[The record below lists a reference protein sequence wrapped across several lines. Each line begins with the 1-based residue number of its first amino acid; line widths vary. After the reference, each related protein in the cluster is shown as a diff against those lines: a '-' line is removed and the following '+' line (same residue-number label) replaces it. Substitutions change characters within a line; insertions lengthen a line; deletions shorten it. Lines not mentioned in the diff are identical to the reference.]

1 MSQEN
6 IEIVRSIL
14 EPFKGI
20 DVASIDLDD
29 DGLREA
35 LGPAYS
41 PDFELRTLDTGIG
54 LGVDEV
60 YRGRDGLVQYL
71 RVWLE
76 PFSEYQIEPLD
87 YVENG
92 DCVLVPTRQWG
103 TGSASG
109 ARVELQITFL
119 YELRDGQITR
129 LVQYDTPEEALEAAG
144 LRE

>member
-1 MSQEN
+1 MSEEN
-6 IEIVRSIL
+6 VETVRSML

-35 LGPAYS
+35 FRPAYS
-41 PDFELRTLDTGIG
+41 PDFEL
-54 LGVDEV
+54 
-60 YRGRDGLVQYL
+60 
-71 RVWLE
+71 
-76 PFSEYQIEPLD
+76 
-87 YVENG
+87 
-92 DCVLVPTRQWG
+92 VPTRQWA

-129 LVQYDTPEEALEAAG
+129 LVQYDTLEEAREAAG

>member
-6 IEIVRSIL
+6 VEIVRSIL

-60 YRGRDGLVQYL
+60 YRGWDGLVHYL
-71 RVWLE
+71 Q
-76 PFSEYQIEPLD
+76 S
-87 YVENG
+87 
-92 DCVLVPTRQWG
+92 VLAEADLLMAIDGYPTL
-103 TGSASG
+103 A
-109 ARVELQITFL
+109 
-119 YELRDGQITR
+119 ELRNNAIR
-129 LVQYDTPEEALEAAG
+129 RVHS
-144 LRE
+144 

>member
-1 MSQEN
+1 MSE
-6 IEIVRSIL
+6 EHVETVRSML

-35 LGPAYS
+35 FRPAYS

-54 LGVDEV
+54 LGVDDV
-60 YRGRDGLVQYL
+60 YRGWDGLVQYL

-87 YVENG
+87 YVEDG

-129 LVQYDTPEEALEAAG
+129 MVQYDTLEEAREAAR

>member
-6 IEIVRSIL
+6 VEIVRSIL

-35 LGPAYS
+35 LGPYS

-60 YRGRDGLVQYL
+60 YLGWDGLVQYL

-92 DCVLVPTRQWG
+92 DCVLVPTRQRG

-119 YELRDGQITR
+119 YELREGQITR
-129 LVQYDTPEEALEAAG
+129 LVQYDTLEEALEAAG
-144 LRE
+144 LEE

>member
-1 MSQEN
+1 MSREN
-6 IEIVRSIL
+6 VEIVRSML

-20 DVASIDLDD
+20 DVASIDFDD

-60 YRGRDGLVQYL
+60 YRGVDGLLQYL
-71 RVWLE
+71 RVWLD

-87 YVENG
+87 YVESG

-109 ARVELQITFL
+109 ARVELKITFL
-119 YELRDGQITR
+119 YKLRDGQVTR
-129 LVQYDTPEEALEAAG
+129 LVQYDTLDEALEAAG
-144 LRE
+144 VRE